1 MSKAYCLYWNNFQSK
16 VSSSFQTIRNE
27 GHFTDVTL
35 VSDDHVSFSVHK
47 IILSTSSNF
56 FKQIFV
62 NNPHPNSLLY
72 IHGIDSQMMKLIID
86 FIYEGQVQLQHDVL
100 DQFLTEAQKLQLEGL
115 LPASDEGLNKS
126 SKTIEDII
134 KIPKVEITDTPTND
148 ECPEVNKK
156 NTQEKVTIS
165 SKTNTVKN
173 KISKVNVL
181 ISNTIK
187 NPGGKFINST
197 KRYKGKN
204 NSPKV
209 QSLITSSNMSRS
221 EVNEIINQ
229 KARDIFYS
237 KNGKYKCRECSKVI
251 KSQPNIY
258 KHAEL
263 HVEGL
268 KYDCQ
273 HCSKTFKTKNSLYV
287 HKSQCCK

>member
-1 MSKAYCLYWNNFQSK
+1 MSKTYCLNWNNFQSK
-16 VSSSFQTIRNE
+16 VSSSLQTIRNE
-27 GHFTDVTL
+27 GHFSDVTL

-47 IILSTSSNF
+47 IVLSTSSNF

-62 NNPHPNSLLY
+62 NNPHQNSLLY

-86 FIYEGQVQLQHDVL
+86 FIYEGQVQLKHDIL
-100 DQFLTEAQKLQLEGL
+100 DHFLTDAQKLKLEGL
-115 LPASDEGLNKS
+115 LPASHEGS
-126 SKTIEDII
+126 SKTLEDII
-134 KIPKVEITDTPTND
+134 KVPKVEMSDNPVFDDNPEMQKENENTREEFISLPT
-148 ECPEVNKK
+148 
-156 NTQEKVTIS
+156 I
-165 SKTNTVKN
+165 NTVKN
-173 KISKVNVL
+173 NASKVQVL
-181 ISNTIK
+181 LSNTMK
-187 NPGGKFINST
+187 NSVGKFINST
-197 KRYKGKN
+197 KRNKARNIALKA
-204 NSPKV
+204 
-209 QSLITSSNMSRS
+209 SSNMSSS
-221 EVNEIINQ
+221 EMNEIISQ

-237 KNGKYKCRECSKVI
+237 KNGRYKCRECSKVI

>member
-1 MSKAYCLYWNNFQSK
+1 MSKTYCLNWNNFQSK
-16 VSSSFQTIRNE
+16 VSSSLQTIRNE
-27 GHFTDVTL
+27 GHFSDVTL

-47 IILSTSSNF
+47 IVLSTSSNF

-62 NNPHPNSLLY
+62 NNPHQNSLLY

-86 FIYEGQVQLQHDVL
+86 FIYEGQVQLKHDIL
-100 DQFLTEAQKLQLEGL
+100 DHFLTDAQKLKLEGL
-115 LPASDEGLNKS
+115 LPASHEGS
-126 SKTIEDII
+126 SKTLEDII
-134 KIPKVEITDTPTND
+134 KVPKVEMSDNPVFDDNPEMQKENENTKEEFISLPT
-148 ECPEVNKK
+148 
-156 NTQEKVTIS
+156 I
-165 SKTNTVKN
+165 NTVKN
-173 KISKVNVL
+173 NASKVQVL
-181 ISNTIK
+181 LSNTMK
-187 NPGGKFINST
+187 NSVGKFINST
-197 KRYKGKN
+197 KRNKARNIALKA
-204 NSPKV
+204 
-209 QSLITSSNMSRS
+209 SSNMSSS
-221 EVNEIINQ
+221 EMNEIISQ

-237 KNGKYKCRECSKVI
+237 KNGRYKCRECSKVI